1 MTKKKINT
9 WTKAAAFGIT
19 IGAATTITPI
29 FAEDLLPQESV
40 ECTETNTED
49 LLNTEVS
56 ELEGESV
63 QPEET
68 ATDQT
73 AGLTEQA
80 QETTD
85 DEIIVTQSE
94 ESLVD
99 SSAANATFTFSDT
112 TADSALEEESIQS
125 EETTADQTA
134 SLTEQVQGTVD
145 GEILVTQSEESLV
158 DSSAVDATFTFS
170 DTAIE
175 SSSDTSE
182 GFTIDNTIL
191 TITQNGTY
199 KITGMCQEGSI
210 VVAKGLDEV
219 TLILENLD
227 LSCSTSA
234 PVVVKKGSTVYV
246 YIQGTVNL
254 TDNEDADTEA
264 TNEDFEGA
272 CIKVKSNSTLVIDG
286 DGTLNIDASGCKNG
300 IKGASNATVIIN
312 GATINVTAANNAIAS
327 DGQLFINGGTFNIQ
341 SEGDGLKSSPDQED
355 TESLGTITITD
366 GTFVIS
372 SGEDAIQ
379 AAGNLTITGGTFTIA
394 AGDDAITSDA
404 VTTIGTKGSD
414 TGPSILVTTCE
425 EGIEGASV
433 FLYSGDATI
442 TSNDDSI
449 NAANSDLTNYTYT
462 IDISGGTWTL
472 NANGDGLD
480 SNANISMSGGQVI
493 LFGPEGGGN
502 SAIDYDGTGTI
513 TGGEIFA
520 TGYND
525 MAQTLNGTG
534 LVFQN
539 VSLTK
544 GQTVSIVDNQGQVL
558 FTTTAQKSTNWIYYA
573 SDTLSTGQ
581 TYTCLIDGQAV
592 GTNTAGQQSSL
603 SPWAMPGQSQG
614 TMPMNPNM
622 DASQPG
628 MMFPD
633 GTFLSQD
640 QMNASA
646 VPPFDQGMPQGSMPM
661 DLDTNTFQPGMM
673 FPDGTFPSQDQMNP
687 STSPTFDQ
695 GMPQGSMPMDPD
707 TESFQPGIMPFSSQE
722 DTEQRTDIEASSQE
736 QPVTVSVYKHA
747 IQEDTTTQLETVL
760 NQIAEQ
766 KEVLDK
772 EITSVDT
779 AAQTNDFLFPTA
791 TMMGTGLV
799 VSSALVRRKKRKPNV
814 D

>member
-1 MTKKKINT
+1 MKKKRINT
-9 WTKAAAFGIT
+9 WTTATAFGIT
-19 IGAATTITPI
+19 IGAAATITPI
-29 FAEDLLPQESV
+29 FAEDLLLQESV
-40 ECTETNTED
+40 EFTETNTED
-49 LLNTEVS
+49 LLNTDAYQIEETTEPEETEASVVNAQTIAQPDTTEDS
-56 ELEGESV
+56 ELEEESI

-68 ATDQT
+68 TTDQT
-73 AGLTEQA
+73 DELTEQA
-80 QETTD
+80 QETAD
-85 DEIIVTQSE
+85 DEV
-94 ESLVD
+94 
-99 SSAANATFTFSDT
+99 
-112 TADSALEEESIQS
+112 
-125 EETTADQTA
+125 
-134 SLTEQVQGTVD
+134 
-145 GEILVTQSEESLV
+145 LVTQSEESLI

-175 SSSDTSE
+175 SSTDTSE

-254 TDNEDADTEA
+254 TDNEDADTES

-272 CIKVKSNSTLVIDG
+272 CIKVESNSTLVIDG

-327 DGQLFINGGTFNIQ
+327 DGQLFINGGTFNVQ

-394 AGDDAITSDA
+394 AGDDAITSDT

-442 TSNDDSI
+442 TSNDDGI

-472 NANGDGLD
+472 NTNGDGLD
-480 SNANISMSGGQVI
+480 SNANISMTGGQVV
-493 LFGPEGGGN
+493 LYGPEGGGN
-502 SAIDYDGTGTI
+502 SAIDYDGTGTF

-525 MAQTLNGTG
+525 MAQTLNATG

-539 VSLTK
+539 LSFTK
-544 GQTVSIVDNQGQVL
+544 GQTISIVDNQGQVL
-558 FTTTAQKSTNWIYYA
+558 FTTTAQKSANWIYYA
-573 SDTLSTGQ
+573 NDALLAGE
-581 TYTCLIDGQAV
+581 TYTCLIDGRVV
-592 GTNTAGQQSSL
+592 GTSTAGQQSTMG
-603 SPWAMPGQSQG
+603 PGAMPRQPQG
-614 TMPMNPNM
+614 MMPTNTGTE
-622 DASQPG
+622 G

-633 GTFLSQD
+633 GPFQPQTDPSELPGSQPMNQESTFYP
-640 QMNASA
+640 
-646 VPPFDQGMPQGSMPM
+646 VFDQGMPRQPQGMMP
-661 DLDTNTFQPGMM
+661 TNTGAFQPQETTQTDQTV
-673 FPDGTFPSQDQMNP
+673 FPAS
-687 STSPTFDQ
+687 
-695 GMPQGSMPMDPD
+695 
-707 TESFQPGIMPFSSQE
+707 E
-722 DTEQRTDIEASSQE
+722 RTDQENVNVDSNPTTETTNIDFSGSSAK
-736 QPVTVSVYKHA
+736 QPTTLSVYKHA
-747 IQEDTTTQLETVL
+747 IQEDTTAQLENVL
-760 NQIAEQ
+760 ERISKQ
-766 KEVLDK
+766 KEKIDETVT
-772 EITSVDT
+772 EQASPVAT
-779 AAQTNDFLFPTA
+779 AAKSYGSYLPSVA
-791 TMMGTGLV
+791 TIGAALTIG
-799 VSSALVRRKKRKPNV
+799 SALYRKKRKHIPENKAV
-814 D
+814 S